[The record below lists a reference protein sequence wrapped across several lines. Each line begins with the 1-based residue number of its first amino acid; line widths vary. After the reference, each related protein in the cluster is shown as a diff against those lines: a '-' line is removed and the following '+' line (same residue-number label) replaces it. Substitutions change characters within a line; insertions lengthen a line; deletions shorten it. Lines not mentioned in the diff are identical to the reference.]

1 MVWDGCTAYE
11 KTRLERIQYE
21 AARIV
26 TGLTRSVSIDK
37 LIKEIGWLP
46 LSDRRLFQ
54 KAVLMYKIINGLAP
68 EYISNIMPP
77 FVSERTEYSLR
88 NAADISVLS
97 RRTEIYSRSFFPSS
111 VDYWNK
117 LPLSVRSADSV
128 SAFKQ
133 LLKRSIFRS
142 PEIPNFFV
150 SGQRISSV
158 YHCRIRNNCSDLN
171 DDLFNNHL
179 KPTAAC
185 DCGFESE
192 DAEHYFFFSNRF
204 TQQRTSLFQ
213 AIRKFQPVG
222 IRLLLY
228 GSPDLSDD
236 DNVELFSYVQHF
248 IKETNRF

>member
-1 MVWDGCTAYE
+1 
-11 KTRLERIQYE
+11 
-21 AARIV
+21 
-26 TGLTRSVSIDK
+26 
-37 LIKEIGWLP
+37 
-46 LSDRRLFQ
+46 
-54 KAVLMYKIINGLAP
+54 
-68 EYISNIMPP
+68 MPP

-117 LPLSVRSADSV
+117 LPLSVRSADSL

-142 PEIPNFFV
+142 PEIPNYFV

-158 YHCRIRNNCSDLN
+158 YHCRIRNNCSNLN

-192 DAEHYFFFSNRF
+192 DAENYFFFCNRF

-213 AIRKFQPVG
+213 AIRKFQPVR

-248 IKETNRF
+248 IEANRF